1 MNYQEISAFIFDM
14 DGTLLDSMKYW
25 RGENRNFLA
34 RRGLPVPDDLE
45 DSIDTMSCHAF
56 ARRFVEEHGAPYT
69 FQGIVDE
76 YTEKILTLYQTVIQ
90 PKPGA
95 GAFLQKLRARG
106 IPACVATATPRYA
119 AVAAL
124 KKQGFEDLL
133 AFVTDDAELGTG
145 KENPAYF
152 LRVAERLDVP
162 PEKCVVFEDSLY
174 AMKGA
179 KAAGM
184 RVLAIEEHVH
194 LNKPELMRGIRE
206 TCDHFVRDFY
216 EAAEYLNL

>member
-14 DGTLLDSMKYW
+14 DGTILDSMKYW

-34 RRGLPVPDDLE
+34 RRGLPVPEDLE
-45 DSIDTMSCHAF
+45 SSIDTMSCHAF
-56 ARRFVEEHGAPYT
+56 ARRFVSDHGAPYT
-69 FQGIVDE
+69 FDGIVNE
-76 YTEKILTLYQTVIQ
+76 YTEKLLALYQTVIP

-95 GAFLQKLRARG
+95 EEFLQKLSARG
-106 IPACVATATPRYA
+106 ILSCVATATPRHA
-119 AVAAL
+119 AVIAL
-124 KKQGFEDLL
+124 QKQGFMDSL

-145 KENPAYF
+145 KGNPAYF
-152 LRVAERLDVP
+152 LRVSERLGVP
-162 PEKCVVFEDSLY
+162 PEECVVFEDSLY